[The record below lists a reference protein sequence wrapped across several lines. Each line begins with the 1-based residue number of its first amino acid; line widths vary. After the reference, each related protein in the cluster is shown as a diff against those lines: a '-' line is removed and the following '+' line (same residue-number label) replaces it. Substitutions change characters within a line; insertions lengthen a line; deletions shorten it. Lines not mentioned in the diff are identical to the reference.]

1 MDVCESILACFG
13 SATSAHKTDANMQSN
28 IALFASDKPL
38 CLKASVTGRFE
49 TYMHT
54 LRHVY
59 LHTCIDRQTGD
70 RQTDRQKGM

>member
-38 CLKASVTGRFE
+38 CLKASVTGATSVSE
-49 TYMHT
+49 T
-54 LRHVY
+54 HVW
-59 LHTCIDRQTGD
+59 HIDTGLEK
-70 RQTDRQKGM
+70 TS